1 MEIEVKF
8 KSVAW
13 RWALNVLLIMFLI
26 IIAVEII
33 LCVFIHSYYVS
44 QAKTA
49 AEEYASSFITPISNC
64 LPENYETT
72 ARDYCEEFVHK
83 D

>member
-33 LCVFIHSYYVS
+33 LGVFILSYYVS
-44 QAKTA
+44 QTKTA
-49 AEEYASSFITPISNC
+49 AEE
-64 LPENYETT
+64 
-72 ARDYCEEFVHK
+72 
-83 D
+83 